1 MKKLLI
7 IFLLSFSYQS
17 LSTADD
23 ISDFEI
29 EGMSIG
35 DSLLDYVLEKEI
47 KDNLAP
53 YYKDKD
59 YSSFLVYKNEGSYK
73 LKHYDHFIVS
83 FKTSDS
89 KYKIIGLSGVIWHEK
104 TIEKCYKQM
113 KLVISDISQVL
124 PKIIPKKIKTI
135 DSQHGVNTYSR
146 FDFKSGNS
154 VTIQCTDYDDKYE
167 FTDHLRVTSDTI
179 EFLDWIR
186 VKAYK

>member
-1 MKKLLI
+1 MNRLLLI
-7 IFLLSFSYQS
+7 LILTLSFQS
-17 LSTADD
+17 WTKADD
-23 ISDFEI
+23 IRDFQI

-35 DSLLDYVLEKEI
+35 DSLLDFVLEKEI

-53 YYKDKD
+53 YYKNKD
-59 YSSFLVYKNEGSYK
+59 YSSFLVYTNEGSYK
-73 LKHYDHFIVS
+73 LKHYDHFVVS

-89 KYKIIGLSGVIWHEK
+89 KYKIMGLSGVVWHKK

-124 PKIIPKKIKTI
+124 PKILPTKTNTI
-135 DSQHGVNTYSR
+135 DSQHGINTYSR
-146 FDFKSGNS
+146 FDFKSGNA

-167 FTDHLRVTSDTI
+167 FTDHLRVTSDTK

-186 VKAYK
+186 VKAYN

>member
-1 MKKLLI
+1 MKRLLLI
-7 IFLLSFSYQS
+7 LILTFSFQS
-17 LSTADD
+17 WAKADD
-23 ISDFEI
+23 IRDFEI

-35 DSLLDYVLEKEI
+35 DSLLDYVIEKEI
-47 KDNLAP
+47 KNNLAP

-83 FKTSDS
+83 FKTSDRT
-89 KYKIIGLSGVIWHEK
+89 YKIMGLSGVMWFSK
-104 TIEKCYKQM
+104 TIKKCHKQM
-113 KLVISDISQVL
+113 KLVIDDISLVL
-124 PKIIPKKIKTI
+124 PKIIPTKIKTI

-146 FDFKSGNS
+146 FDFKSGNAVS
-154 VTIQCTDYDDKYE
+154 IQCTDYDKKYE